1 MLNDSQQRAQAT
13 DPRQSF
19 IVQAPAGSGKTEI
32 LTQRYLRLLST
43 VTAPEQIIA
52 LTFTRKAA
60 NEMRERILRA
70 MQKVAGGAQATS
82 EHQQKT
88 YAYARDALARDKALD
103 WQLLQQPSRL
113 RIITIDSLCQTLTQ
127 AIPLQDKQIHYAQI
141 SDKPR
146 GHYLAAARACL
157 AFAIENERFHHA
169 IKTLLVHLDN
179 QQDHLLSLFTDLL
192 SKRDQWLPSLYQAH
206 TQDKALYEQAIHWIE
221 QHELS
226 RFRQTLPR
234 ECADELTQLA
244 QQLACIEDKPESPRY
259 LMRDWYSFDQL
270 DGRLAASL
278 SSLILTS
285 QNTLRKA
292 FDHHVGLKRGE
303 CTNHEYDQIKAA
315 SKRLLAEL
323 EERPDFLDAL
333 LRIKNLPDPNYNP
346 EQWDVLQALF
356 TLLPVL
362 AAHLSLVFSEHD
374 EVDFTAISQQALQ
387 ALGEDD
393 CPTDLALYLDNR
405 IHHVLVDEFQDTSI
419 QQYQLLQKLV
429 HGWLPDD
436 GKTLFIVGDP
446 MQSIYRFRAAEVGLF
461 LRARRQGIGEINLI
475 PLELTCNFRS
485 TATVVDWV
493 NGQFSSI
500 FPAAD
505 DIESGAVTYHASVN
519 VQPADENSLVKAF
532 QYASRDEEAQAIVG
546 LVIDE
551 LQAIPNDKIAIL
563 VRSRSQLA
571 DIVRLLRE
579 QHIPFQGVDIDLL
592 AKLPHLRDV
601 WSLTQALLM
610 PANRL
615 AWLALLRSPW
625 CGLSLADLHCI
636 ANHAKSKSI
645 YFALSRLEHMTE
657 LTDEGRLRA
666 QFVFTVLHAAL
677 AQRHQ
682 QVLVDWIT
690 TTLEQLHLTSVLTS
704 SQQDDLEQYWL
715 LLERFERDGQI
726 DDMAL
731 FKDEFNKLYSQKV
744 APSRLQIMTIHK
756 SKGLEFDCVI
766 LPGLSSKSSNRD
778 TPLLRWLKLP
788 TQEHGD
794 LLLLSPMKAAHHEQC
809 LLYDYLGK
817 LDAQKDSYELQ
828 RLFYVAVTRAK
839 KRLYLFDR
847 SETTRLGS
855 FRSLLH
861 NQEFISTTSSHP
873 REGGGPSI
881 MFDESNA
888 EHGAPPS
895 QGRQVHLYHL
905 PIDYYQQSPVLPLNE
920 TNASALVLT
929 TNSTPR
935 LIGIVAHELL
945 QWICD
950 HHPASIADIPW
961 ELASY
966 SLRTMG
972 FDDKEQKAAL
982 IQLKKQITEIFKDPM
997 GQWLIKKHDQEQ
1009 NEYAFLTRE
1018 HGEVATRIIDR
1029 TFCEHGIRWIID
1041 FKTGKEDN
1049 KTQAHHRQQVNEYA
1063 ELMTSRTQKPIR
1075 CGLYYLSTGR
1085 WVDWEF

>member
-1 MLNDSQQRAQAT
+1 MLHDNHQRNQAT
-13 DPRQSF
+13 DPSQSF

-43 VTAPEQIIA
+43 VSAPEQIIA

-70 MQKVAGGAQATS
+70 MQSVAAGAQATS
-82 EHQQKT
+82 DHQQKT
-88 YAYARDALARDKALD
+88 YAYALAALARDKALD
-103 WQLLQQPSRL
+103 WQLLQQPGRL
-113 RIITIDSLCQTLTQ
+113 RIITIDSLCQTITQ

-146 GHYLAAARACL
+146 THYLTAARACL
-157 AFAIENERFHHA
+157 AFAIEHEPFHHA
-169 IKTLLVHLDN
+169 IKTLLGHLDN
-179 QQDHLLSLFTDLL
+179 QQDNLLSLLTDLL
-192 SKRDQWLPSLYQAH
+192 SRRDQWLPSLYQAH
-206 TQDKALYEQAIHWIE
+206 SQDKSLYEHAIAWIE
-221 QHELS
+221 EHELT
-226 RFRQTLPR
+226 RFRATLPR
-234 ECADELTQLA
+234 ECADELTRLA
-244 QQLACIEDKPESPRY
+244 QQLACIEGKPDSPRY
-259 LMRDWYSFDQL
+259 LLCGWNSFDQL
-270 DGRLAASL
+270 DGRLATSL
-278 SSLILTS
+278 SALILTS

-303 CTNHEYDQIKAA
+303 CSDLEYDTLKSD

-323 EERPDFLDAL
+323 DALPDFLDAL
-333 LRIKNLPDPNYNP
+333 LRVKNLPDPSYDP

-419 QQYQLLQKLV
+419 QQYQLLEKLV

-461 LRARRQGIGEINLI
+461 LRARAQGIGDVNLI
-475 PLELTCNFRS
+475 PLELSCNFRS

-493 NGQFSSI
+493 NEQFKFI
-500 FPAAD
+500 FPATD
-505 DIESGAVTYHASVN
+505 DIESGAVSYHASVN
-519 VQPADENSLVKAF
+519 VKPADDNSLVKAF
-532 QYASRDEEAQAIVG
+532 QYANREQEAQAIVG
-546 LVIDE
+546 LIVDE
-551 LQAIPNDKIAIL
+551 LQAYPNDKIAIL

-571 DIVRLLRE
+571 DIVRELRT
-579 QHIPFQGVDIDLL
+579 QQIPFQGVDIDLL

-615 AWLALLRSPW
+615 VWLALLRSPW
-625 CGLSLADLHCI
+625 CGLSLSDLQCI

-645 YFALSRLEHMTE
+645 YFALSQLASIQE
-657 LTDEGRLRA
+657 LTNEGRLRA
-666 QFVFTVLHAAL
+666 QFVFTVLQTAL

-682 QVLVDWIT
+682 QSLVEWIT
-690 TTLEQLHLTSVLTS
+690 MTLQQLHLTSVLTPG
-704 SQQDDLEQYWL
+704 QQDDLEQYWL
-715 LLERFERDGQI
+715 LLERFEQDGQI
-726 DDMAL
+726 ADMAM
-731 FKDEFNKLYSQKV
+731 FKEEFNKLYSQKV
-744 APSRLQIMTIHK
+744 TPSRLQIMTIHK

-766 LPGLSSKSSNRD
+766 LPGLSGKSSNRD

-809 LLYDYLGK
+809 ILYDYLGK
-817 LDAQKDSYELQ
+817 LDKQKDSYELQ

-847 SETTRLGS
+847 SETARQGS
-855 FRSLLH
+855 FRDLLH
-861 NQEFISTTSSHP
+861 HQEFIIT
-873 REGGGPSI
+873 EEENVQI
-881 MFDESNA
+881 E
-888 EHGAPPS
+888 
-895 QGRQVHLYHL
+895 QVKPYPAMYHL
-905 PIDYYQQSPVLPLNE
+905 PLDYYQQSPVLPLDESN
-920 TNASALVLT
+920 TSALVLN
-929 TNSTPR
+929 TNNTPR

-945 QWICD
+945 QWVCD
-950 HHPASIADIPW
+950 HHPASIDDIPW
-961 ELASY
+961 ELARY
-966 SLRTMG
+966 TLKTMG
-972 FDDKEQKAAL
+972 FDALELQSALDILKQQLTQLFNNPTGKWIIKA
-982 IQLKKQITEIFKDPM
+982 
-997 GQWLIKKHDQEQ
+997 HDDER
-1009 NEYAFLTRE
+1009 NEYAFLTKDQ
-1018 HGEVATRIIDR
+1018 GEVGTRIIDR
-1029 TFCEHGIRWIID
+1029 TFCDQGIRWIID
-1041 FKTGKEDN
+1041 FKTGREN
-1049 KTQAHHRQQVNEYA
+1049 SKTQAQHRQQVNEYA
-1063 ELMTSRTQKPIR
+1063 ALLASRTDEPIR
-1075 CGLYYLSTGR
+1075 CGLYYLSSGT
-1085 WVDWEF
+1085 WVDWE

>member
-1 MLNDSQQRAQAT
+1 MLHDSHQRNQAT
-13 DPRQSF
+13 DPSQSF

-70 MQKVAGGAQATS
+70 MQNVAAGAQATS
-82 EHQQKT
+82 DHQQKT
-88 YAYARDALARDKALD
+88 FAYALDALERDKALD
-103 WQLLQQPSRL
+103 WKLLQQPGRL

-146 GHYLAAARACL
+146 VHYLTAARACL
-157 AFAIENERFHHA
+157 AFAIEHDSFHHA
-169 IKTLLVHLDN
+169 IKTLLGHLDN
-179 QQDHLLSLFTDLL
+179 QQDNLLSLFTDLL

-206 TQDKALYEQAIHWIE
+206 TQDKTLYEHAIAWIE
-221 QHELS
+221 QHELT
-226 RFRQTLPR
+226 RFSETIPQD
-234 ECADELTQLA
+234 CADELVRLA
-244 QQLACIEDKPESPRY
+244 QQLACIEGKPDSPRY
-259 LMRDWYSFDQL
+259 LLSGWHSFDQL

-278 SSLILTS
+278 STLILTS
-285 QNTLRKA
+285 ENKLRKA

-303 CTNHEYDQIKAA
+303 CADHEYDAIKSA

-323 EERPDFLDAL
+323 DALPDFLDAL
-333 LRIKNLPDPNYNP
+333 LRVKNLPDPCYDP

-405 IHHVLVDEFQDTSI
+405 IHHILVDEFQDTSI
-419 QQYQLLQKLV
+419 HQYQLLEKLV

-461 LRARRQGIGEINLI
+461 LRARRQGIGDVNLV
-475 PLELTCNFRS
+475 PLELSCNFRS

-493 NGQFSSI
+493 NEQFKSI
-500 FPAAD
+500 FPTTD
-505 DIESGAVTYHASVN
+505 DIESGAVSYHASVN
-519 VQPADENSLVKAF
+519 IQPADDNSLVRAF
-532 QYASRDEEAQAIVG
+532 QYASREQEAQAIVG
-546 LVIDE
+546 LITDE
-551 LQAIPNDKIAIL
+551 LQAHPNDKIAIL

-571 DIVRLLRE
+571 DIVRILRE
-579 QHIPFQGVDIDLL
+579 QQIPFQGVDIDLL

-601 WSLTQALLM
+601 WTLTQALLM

-625 CGLSLADLHCI
+625 CGLSLSDLQCL

-645 YFALSRLEHMTE
+645 YFALSQLEHIAE
-657 LTDEGRLRA
+657 LSDDGRMRA
-666 QFVFTVLHAAL
+666 QFVFTVLQTAL

-682 QVLVDWIT
+682 HVLVDWIT
-690 TTLEQLHLTSVLTS
+690 MTLQQLHLTSVLTS

-715 LLERFERDGQI
+715 LLERFEQDGQI
-726 DDMAL
+726 ADMAM

-744 APSRLQIMTIHK
+744 TPSRLQIMTIHK

-766 LPGLSSKSSNRD
+766 LPGLSAKSSNRD

-794 LLLLSPMKAAHHEQC
+794 LLLLSPMKAAHHEHC
-809 LLYDYLGK
+809 VLYDYLGK
-817 LDAQKDSYELQ
+817 LDSQKDNYELQ

-847 SETTRLGS
+847 SETSRQGS
-855 FRSLLH
+855 FRSLLRT
-861 NQEFISTTSSHP
+861 QDFITT
-873 REGGGPSI
+873 E
-881 MFDESNA
+881 DESNIEETPVKA
-888 EHGAPPS
+888 YPAIY
-895 QGRQVHLYHL
+895 QL
-905 PIDYYQQSPVLPLNE
+905 PLDYYQHPPVLPLDESNV
-920 TNASALVLT
+920 SALVLNV
-929 TNSTPR
+929 NSTPR
-935 LIGIVAHELL
+935 LIGIAAHELL

-950 HHPASIADIPW
+950 HHPATISDIPW

-966 SLRTMG
+966 TLNTMG
-972 FDDKEQKAAL
+972 FNTTELQSAL
-982 IQLKKQITEIFKDPM
+982 DVLKQQLTQLFNDPT
-997 GQWLIKKHDQEQ
+997 GQWIIKQHTEEH
-1009 NEYAFLTRE
+1009 NEYAFLTHER
-1018 HGEVATRIIDR
+1018 GEVATRIIDR
-1029 TFCEHGIRWIID
+1029 TFCDDGVRWIID
-1041 FKTGKEDN
+1041 FKTGREDS
-1049 KTQAHHRQQVNEYA
+1049 KTQAQHREQVNEYA
-1063 ELMTSRTQKPIR
+1063 ALLASRSPEPIR
-1075 CGLYYLSTGR
+1075 CGLYYLNSGNWVEWGR
-1085 WVDWEF
+1085 T